1 MVDHSFLT
9 LPQNELD
16 YITAIGP
23 LALGEG
29 PMPVL
34 EQAWAEC
41 VAGRVEPHPGVRPV
55 IWASWRRSLDRGID
69 PDDGRYRFVPPQVL
83 AEKLTGHALLIQTAQ
98 EVMRGL
104 LAYNPRGHINLT
116 DADGTTLSFCGLD
129 ITPVGSRLSESV
141 QGTNCTGLA
150 IAEDRLVYVLADE
163 NFASGLRQRRMHC
176 AAAPIRNANGDTL
189 AILTLTAEPGWF
201 HFHTLGTVQA
211 AAEAVSRQMALQM
224 LLDEQRSVLEVL
236 NEGLVVLDDKGR
248 IKALNR
254 YARQLFRAGP
264 ELLDCPFQQLGHSE
278 LNEDIMQR
286 QGEALRDLDCTFQ
299 LHDGTQL
306 ACLVSVCLTGQGGR
320 IVSLRE
326 NRRIREITR
335 RIMGTQARHTFETIQ
350 GSSRGIQDALRLGR
364 IASRSE
370 ATTLILGE
378 SGTGK
383 ELFAQAIHN
392 ASDRSSGPFVAVNC
406 GAIPRD
412 LVQSELFG
420 HVEGAFTGSARGG
433 AAGKFELAD
442 GGTIF
447 LDEIGDMSFDAQVSL
462 LRVLQ
467 EGEVTRVG
475 ASKSR
480 QVDVR
485 IIAATHRNL
494 SHAVGEGAFREDLY
508 YRLNVLSLTVPPLR
522 MRKEDIPLLAR
533 HFLERC
539 ARSLRKAVSGIS
551 TPAMD
556 ALMAYAW
563 PGNVRELENTLE
575 RATNLAYTELV
586 QPGDLPL
593 EIMQASFRPSLTSR
607 PEYSEGADLPT
618 QEMNAIIGALK
629 HTHGNIRL
637 AARHLKVSRGGLY
650 NKMNRFGIRADD
662 FRQTDL
668 AMSAGLAYRVP
679 PLG

>member
-1 MVDHSFLT
+1 MADHSFLT
-9 LPQNELD
+9 LPQDELD

-23 LALGEG
+23 LALSAG
-29 PMPVL
+29 PMVEL
-34 EQAWAEC
+34 LQAWQEC
-41 VAGRVEPHPGVRPV
+41 QQGRSEPHPLVRPV
-55 IWASWRRSLDRGID
+55 IWASWRRSIEAGID
-69 PDDGRYRFVPPQVL
+69 PEDAEYRFVTPTVL
-83 AEKLTGHALLIQTAQ
+83 AEKLSRNALLIDTAA

-116 DADGTTLSFCGLD
+116 DPHGTTLSFCGLD

-150 IAEDRLVYVLADE
+150 IAEDRLVYVLAEE
-163 NFASGLRQRRMHC
+163 NFANGLRQRRMHC
-176 AAAPIRNANGDTL
+176 AAAPIRNANGETL

-211 AAEAVSRQMALQM
+211 AAEAVARQMALQT

-236 NEGLVVLDDKGR
+236 NEGLVVLDANGC

-254 YARQLFRAGP
+254 YARQLFRVGP
-264 ELLDCPFQQLGHSE
+264 ELLECPFQQLGHSD
-278 LNEDIMQR
+278 LNEAIMQR

-299 LHDGTQL
+299 LHDGSQL
-306 ACLVSVCLTGQGGR
+306 ACLVSVCMTGQGGR

-335 RIMGTQARHTFETIQ
+335 RIMGTQARYTFDSIQ
-350 GSSRGIQDALRLGR
+350 GNSRVIQDALRLGR
-364 IASRSE
+364 IASRSDS
-370 ATTLILGE
+370 TTLILGE

-392 ASDRSSGPFVAVNC
+392 ASARSSGPFVAVNC
-406 GAIPRD
+406 GAIPRE

-433 AAGKFELAD
+433 SAGKFELAD

-467 EGEVTRVG
+467 EGELTRVG

-494 SHAVGEGAFREDLY
+494 SQAVAEGAFREDLY
-508 YRLNVLSLTVPPLR
+508 YRLNVLNLTVPPLR
-522 MRKEDIPLLAR
+522 MRREDISLLAQ

-539 ARSLRKAVSGIS
+539 AQSLRKAVTGIS
-551 TPAMD
+551 SA
-556 ALMAYAW
+556 ALELLVAYSW

-575 RATNLAYTELV
+575 RATNLASTGLI

-593 EIMQASFRPSLTSR
+593 EIMQLVHRPQTASR
-607 PEYSEGADLPT
+607 PEYSDAPDLLT
-618 QEMNAIIGALK
+618 QEMNAIIAALK
-629 HTHGNIRL
+629 HTNGNIRL
-637 AARHLKVSRGGLY
+637 AARQLKVSRGGLY
-650 NKMNRFGIRADD
+650 NKMDRLGLSADA
-662 FRQTDL
+662 FR
-668 AMSAGLAYRVP
+668 
-679 PLG
+679 

>member
-1 MVDHSFLT
+1 MADHSFLT

-23 LALGEG
+23 LALNDG
-29 PMPVL
+29 PML
-34 EQAWAEC
+34 ELQQAWREC
-41 VAGRVEPHPGVRPV
+41 LAGRVDPHPVVRPV
-55 IWASWRRSLDRGID
+55 IWASWRRSIDQGID
-69 PDDGRYRFVPPQVL
+69 PEDAEYRFVTPADL
-83 AEKLTGHALLIQTAQ
+83 AEKLSVNALLIETAQ

-116 DADGTTLSFCGLD
+116 DPQGTTLSFCGLD

-150 IAEDRLVYVLADE
+150 IAEDRLVYVLAEE
-163 NFASGLRQRRMHC
+163 NFANGLRQRRMHC
-176 AAAPIRNANGDTL
+176 AAAPIRNASGETL

-211 AAEAVSRQMALQM
+211 AAEAVSRQMALQT

-236 NEGLVVLDDKGR
+236 NEGLVVLDDKGC

-254 YARQLFRAGP
+254 YARQLFRVGP
-264 ELLDCPFQQLGHSE
+264 ELLERPFLQLGQSE
-278 LNEDIMQR
+278 LNEEIMQR

-335 RIMGTQARHTFETIQ
+335 RIMGTQARYTFDSIQ
-350 GSSRGIQDALRLGR
+350 GNSRVMQDALRLGR
-364 IASRSE
+364 IASRSDS
-370 ATTLILGE
+370 TTLILGE

-392 ASDRSSGPFVAVNC
+392 ASERSSGPFVAVNC
-406 GAIPRD
+406 GAIPRE

-433 AAGKFELAD
+433 SAGKFELAD

-475 ASKSR
+475 ARKSR

-494 SHAVGEGAFREDLY
+494 SQAVAEGAFREDLY
-508 YRLNVLSLTVPPLR
+508 YRLNVLNLTVPPLR
-522 MRKEDIPLLAR
+522 MRKEDISLLAQ
-533 HFLERC
+533 HFLDRC
-539 ARSLRKAVSGIS
+539 AQSLRKPVSGIS
-551 TPAMD
+551 TPALD
-556 ALMAYAW
+556 ALMAYSW

-575 RATNLAYTELV
+575 RATNLAATASI

-593 EIMQASFRPSLTSR
+593 EILQASLRPQPPSR
-607 PEYSEGADLPT
+607 PEYNDAPDLGAH
-618 QEMNAIIGALK
+618 EMNAIIDALK
-629 HTHGNIRL
+629 HTNGNIRL
-637 AARHLKVSRGGLY
+637 AARQLKVSRGGLY
-650 NKMNRFGIRADD
+650 NKMNRFGLSADA
-662 FRQTDL
+662 FR
-668 AMSAGLAYRVP
+668 
-679 PLG
+679 

>member
-1 MVDHSFLT
+1 MADHSFLT

-23 LALGEG
+23 LALNDG
-29 PMPVL
+29 PML
-34 EQAWAEC
+34 ELQQAWREC
-41 VAGRVEPHPGVRPV
+41 LAGRVDPHPVVRPV
-55 IWASWRRSLDRGID
+55 IWASWWRSIGKGID
-69 PDDGRYRFVPPQVL
+69 PEDAEYRFVTPTDL
-83 AEKLTGHALLIQTAQ
+83 AEKLSVNALLIETAQ

-116 DADGTTLSFCGLD
+116 DPQGTTLSFCGLD
-129 ITPVGSRLSESV
+129 ITPVGSRLCESV

-150 IAEDRLVYVLADE
+150 IAEDRLVYVLAEE
-163 NFASGLRQRRMHC
+163 NFANGLRQRRMHC
-176 AAAPIRNANGDTL
+176 AAAPIRNASGETL

-211 AAEAVSRQMALQM
+211 AAEAVSRQMALQT

-236 NEGLVVLDDKGR
+236 NEGLVVLDDKGC

-254 YARQLFRAGP
+254 YARQLFRVGP
-264 ELLDCPFQQLGHSE
+264 ELLERPFLQLGQSE

-335 RIMGTQARHTFETIQ
+335 RIMGAQARYTFDSIQ
-350 GSSRGIQDALRLGR
+350 GNSRVMQDALRLGR
-364 IASRSE
+364 IASRSDS
-370 ATTLILGE
+370 TTLILGE

-406 GAIPRD
+406 GAIPRE

-433 AAGKFELAD
+433 SAGKFELAD

-475 ASKSR
+475 ARKSR

-494 SHAVGEGAFREDLY
+494 SQAVAEGAFREDLY
-508 YRLNVLSLTVPPLR
+508 YRLNVLNLTVPPLR
-522 MRKEDIPLLAR
+522 MRKEDISLLAQ
-533 HFLERC
+533 HFLDRC
-539 ARSLRKAVSGIS
+539 AQSLRKSVSDIS
-551 TPAMD
+551 TPALD
-556 ALMAYAW
+556 ALMAYSW
-563 PGNVRELENTLE
+563 PGNVRELENTIE
-575 RATNLAYTELV
+575 RATNLAATASI
-586 QPGDLPL
+586 QPGDLPM
-593 EIMQASFRPSLTSR
+593 EITQASLRPQPPSRPSYNDAPDL
-607 PEYSEGADLPT
+607 GAH
-618 QEMNAIIGALK
+618 EMNAIIGALK
-629 HTHGNIRL
+629 HTNGNIRL
-637 AARHLKVSRGGLY
+637 AARQLKVSRGGLY
-650 NKMNRFGIRADD
+650 NKMNRFGLSADA
-662 FRQTDL
+662 FR
-668 AMSAGLAYRVP
+668 
-679 PLG
+679 